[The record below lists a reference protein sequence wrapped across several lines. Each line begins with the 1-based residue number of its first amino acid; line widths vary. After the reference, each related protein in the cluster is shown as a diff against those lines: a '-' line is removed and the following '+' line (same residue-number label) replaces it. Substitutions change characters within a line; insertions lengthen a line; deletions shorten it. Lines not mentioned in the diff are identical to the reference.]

1 MFNWFDTSHS
11 FWKNF
16 DAHKPKRQKKF
27 RLYEVK
33 NVDDPC
39 YVTLAVNPKEYFEFL
54 KSYSSN
60 KKHKVTKKGAKT
72 VDFENYAE
80 RIKSLKNLET
90 FEQPKT
96 STNK

>member
-1 MFNWFDTSHS
+1 M
-11 FWKNF
+11 
-16 DAHKPKRQKKF
+16 HKPKRQKKF

-39 YVTLAVNPKEYFEFL
+39 YVTLAVNLKEYFEFL

-60 KKHKVTKKGAKT
+60 KKHKGTKKGAKRMNF
-72 VDFENYAE
+72 DNYAE
-80 RIKSLKNLET
+80 RMKSLKNLET
-90 FEQPKT
+90 FEQPNT

>member
-1 MFNWFDTSHS
+1 M
-11 FWKNF
+11 
-16 DAHKPKRQKKF
+16 HKPKRQKKF

-39 YVTLAVNPKEYFEFL
+39 YVTLAVNLKEYFELL

-60 KKHKVTKKGAKT
+60 KKHKGTKQGAKRMN
-72 VDFENYAE
+72 FENYAE
-80 RIKSLKNLET
+80 RIKSLKNLEI
-90 FEQPKT
+90 FEQRKT